1 EHMNFINE
9 IAVRILPAMPE
20 KLVGYFSKRYIAGDS
35 LEDAIKVVKD
45 LNKKGICATIDI
57 LGELVNDREDAV
69 QAMKD
74 NMEILEAIEA
84 DKLNSNLSL
93 KPTHLGL
100 KIDRDFCL
108 SNIKKV
114 VEKAEKMGNFVRLDM
129 EDSTCTSDTIY
140 IYKELRKNSESI
152 GIAIQAYLRRSY
164 FDVKSLEPYHPN
176 IRLCKGIYREP
187 REIAYKDRDVINKN
201 YALLLE
207 KLLKNGCYVGIATH
221 DESLIWEAYRL
232 IDELNLDS
240 QKYEFQML
248 LGVDPQLR
256 DIIVNDG
263 NRLRVYVPF
272 GKDWYPYSLRRLK
285 ENPRIAGYIIR
296 NIFTD

>member
-1 EHMNFINE
+1 MNFINE

-263 NRLRVYVPF
+263 HRLRVYVPF